1 VDDPAGIDELARNL
15 LENGIETARRFR
27 DCGAGAVVSASDMAD
42 NSGPFFRPEQMERW
56 ILPHLAE
63 WSERVRGMGMYTIL
77 HSDGNLMPHLDAI
90 AGTGIDALQAV
101 DPVAGMDM
109 RRAMDVAG
117 DRLCLC
123 GNIDCGLLL
132 RGTPAEVRD
141 ATAHLLTTCRDGGGL
156 VLGAS
161 NAVQPE
167 VPMANYRAMISAW
180 REHGR
185 FA

>member
-1 VDDPAGIDELARNL
+1 
-15 LENGIETARRFR
+15 
-27 DCGAGAVVSASDMAD
+27 MAD

-141 ATAHLLTTCRDGGGL
+141 ATAHLLTSCRDGGGL